1 MVVVLCYRDRNVRTG
16 CNRASKKFCLNIKGA
31 VAEHQLKQFLKKTEV
46 DLIVTTIPL
55 REEYNSV
62 QVSPV
67 LKREDIARIGK
78 RLLDLGFD
86 IQKPLENY
94 AQWSDTAKWLGHLL
108 QNYAGRDQEDDLKQ
122 MLKNFPLEER
132 KKKEGKQYMLS
143 ELLEEQSMRLDAECQ
158 DWQACIWESGK
169 LLVEKGDI
177 TEEYIKAVIDN
188 VNEVGPYIVIT
199 KGVALPHATNKIG
212 VIRTSMS
219 FVRLKTPVNFGNKSN
234 DPVKYIFML
243 ATTDAESHLGALQ
256 DLAEFLEQKEFVAV
270 LEEAKKPAD
279 VISYIVTHE
288 SSR

>member
-1 MVVVLCYRDRNVRTG
+1 
-16 CNRASKKFCLNIKGA
+16 
-31 VAEHQLKQFLKKTEV
+31 
-46 DLIVTTIPL
+46 
-55 REEYNSV
+55 
-62 QVSPV
+62 
-67 LKREDIARIGK
+67 
-78 RLLDLGFD
+78 
-86 IQKPLENY
+86 
-94 AQWSDTAKWLGHLL
+94 
-108 QNYAGRDQEDDLKQ
+108 

>member
-1 MVVVLCYRDRNVRTG
+1 M
-16 CNRASKKFCLNIKGA
+16 
-31 VAEHQLKQFLKKTEV
+31 
-46 DLIVTTIPL
+46 
-55 REEYNSV
+55 
-62 QVSPV
+62 
-67 LKREDIARIGK
+67 
-78 RLLDLGFD
+78 
-86 IQKPLENY
+86 
-94 AQWSDTAKWLGHLL
+94 
-108 QNYAGRDQEDDLKQ
+108 
-122 MLKNFPLEER
+122 
-132 KKKEGKQYMLS
+132 
-143 ELLEEQSMRLDAECQ
+143 
-158 DWQACIWESGK
+158 
-169 LLVEKGDI
+169 
-177 TEEYIKAVIDN
+177 
-188 VNEVGPYIVIT
+188 IT